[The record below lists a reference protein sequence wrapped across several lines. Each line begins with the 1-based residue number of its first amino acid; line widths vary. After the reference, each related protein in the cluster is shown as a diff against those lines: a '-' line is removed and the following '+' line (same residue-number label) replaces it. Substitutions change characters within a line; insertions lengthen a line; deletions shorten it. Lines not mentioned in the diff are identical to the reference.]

1 MRVHSAPQ
9 DYQDIDVRAR
19 FSVLPGLGAKKDHF
33 GEAGAVDSFESTPEF
48 IQDVMQC
55 RFHLAD
61 LLFLVC
67 HKMHHGATEDT
78 ETA

>member
-1 MRVHSAPQ
+1 
-9 DYQDIDVRAR
+9 
-19 FSVLPGLGAKKDHF
+19 
-33 GEAGAVDSFESTPEF
+33 
-48 IQDVMQC
+48 VMQC